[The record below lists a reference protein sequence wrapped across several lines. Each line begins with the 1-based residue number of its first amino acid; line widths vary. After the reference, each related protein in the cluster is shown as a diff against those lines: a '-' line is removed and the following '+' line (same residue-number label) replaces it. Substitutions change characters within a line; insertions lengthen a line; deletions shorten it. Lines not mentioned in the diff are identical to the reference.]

1 MKKYIYI
8 AKTLEQ
14 EIRDGVWPVGSKLPI
29 EPELCA
35 RFEVA
40 RQTLRQAI
48 GVLEEQGMVERMQGS
63 GTYVRSVTPA
73 LRRRQT
79 VCVMTTYLDDY
90 IFPEILSGVEEVLSA
105 EGYNTLMRLTR
116 NRISTER
123 QNLLELQGSD
133 CSGLIIEGT
142 KTALYNPNTA
152 IYQTLTGTPVVFING
167 WSRELSNVSYVA
179 ADDYQGART
188 VTEHLIAKGHRAI
201 GGIFKHDDIQGLKRH
216 RGYLD
221 ALLEA
226 GLPMEEENWRWFA
239 TEDVDMLFQSSLTQW
254 LRQFSAVVCYND
266 TIAVRLIRFCQQ
278 AGLRVPEDLSVTGFD
293 NSTLAELIG
302 LTTVAHPGA
311 ELGRLAAEAVLQL
324 MHDPETPI
332 RRLLPVPLVERRT
345 VADLRPKQETQG
357 AEGA

>member
-1 MKKYIYI
+1 MKKYVYI
-8 AKTLEQ
+8 AQTIEQ
-14 EIRDGVWPVGSKLPI
+14 EIRDGIWPLGSKLPI

-35 RFEVA
+35 RFEIA

-48 GVLEEQGMVERMQGS
+48 GVLEEQGLVERLQGS
-63 GTYVRSVTPA
+63 GTYVRAVAPA
-73 LRRRQT
+73 PARRQT

-90 IFPEILSGVEEVLSA
+90 IFPEILSGVEEVLTA
-105 EGYNTLMRLTR
+105 EGINTQMRLTR
-116 NRISTER
+116 NRISAER

-152 IYQTLTGTPVVFING
+152 IYQTLAGTPVVFING
-167 WSRELSNVSYVA
+167 WSRDLTNVSYVA

-188 VTEHLIAKGHRAI
+188 LTEHLIEMGHRSI

-216 RGYLD
+216 QGYLD

-239 TEDVDMLFQSSLTQW
+239 TEDVDLMFQPGLVDW

-266 TIAVRLIRFCQQ
+266 TIAVRLMQFCD
-278 AGLRVPEDLSVTGFD
+278 AHGIRVPEDLSITGFD
-293 NSTLAELIG
+293 NSALAEVVG
-302 LTTVAHPGA
+302 LTTVDHPGA
-311 ELGRLAAEAVLQL
+311 ALGKAAAEAVLTL
-324 MHDPETPI
+324 MQHPDDPI
-332 RRLLPVPLVERRT
+332 QKLLPVPLIRRRS
-345 VADLRPKQETQG
+345 VCKR
-357 AEGA
+357 

>member
-14 EIRDGVWPVGSKLPI
+14 EIRDGIWPLGSKLPI

-48 GVLEEQGMVERMQGS
+48 GVLEEQGLVERLQGS
-63 GTYVRSVTPA
+63 GTYVRAVAPA
-73 LRRRQT
+73 TQRQT

-105 EGYNTLMRLTR
+105 ERINTQMRLTR

-123 QNLLELQGSD
+123 QNLLELQNSD
-133 CSGLIIEGT
+133 CSGLIVEGT

-167 WSRELSNVSYVA
+167 WSRELTDVSYVA

-188 VTEHLIAKGHRAI
+188 LTEYLITRGHSAI

-216 RGYLD
+216 QGYLD
-221 ALLEA
+221 ALLKA

-239 TEDVDMLFQSSLTQW
+239 TEDVELLFQPGLADW
-254 LRQFSAVVCYND
+254 LRRFSAVVCYND
-266 TIAVRLIRFCQQ
+266 TIAVRLMQFC
-278 AGLRVPEDLSVTGFD
+278 AAHGIRVPEDLSVTGFD
-293 NSTLAELIG
+293 NSALSEIMG
-302 LTTVAHPGA
+302 LTTVQHPGA
-311 ELGRLAAEAVLQL
+311 ALGRAAAEAVLAL
-324 MHDPETPI
+324 MQHPEQTI
-332 RRLLPVPLVERRT
+332 QKLLPVPLVERRS
-345 VADLRPKQETQG
+345 VRQL
-357 AEGA
+357 